1 MSNRRSFNGKRPK
14 TAGKGFALY
23 GRPPMEMYSP
33 REVALAAG
41 VPEALV
47 RAALGGSGSYVS
59 HDEAVRVGKRLAQQ
73 TAAPAPP
80 GPPGPMFDAVAGR
93 GSGRHPLASLTV
105 SSVVHAALAAIV
117 VLAASVSAP
126 PHAAA
131 LPARHDVDPTR
142 LVFVATQGPGGGG
155 GGGGREDN
163 RRISSP
169 LPAHVGP
176 RPIEPPRAPAPTP
189 VLQ

>member
-59 HDEAVRVGKRLAQQ
+59 HDEAVRVGKRLARQ

-93 GSGRHPLASLTV
+93 ESRRHPLALAV

-126 PHAAA
+126 
-131 LPARHDVDPTR
+131 
-142 LVFVATQGPGGGG
+142 
-155 GGGGREDN
+155 
-163 RRISSP
+163 
-169 LPAHVGP
+169 
-176 RPIEPPRAPAPTP
+176 
-189 VLQ
+189 